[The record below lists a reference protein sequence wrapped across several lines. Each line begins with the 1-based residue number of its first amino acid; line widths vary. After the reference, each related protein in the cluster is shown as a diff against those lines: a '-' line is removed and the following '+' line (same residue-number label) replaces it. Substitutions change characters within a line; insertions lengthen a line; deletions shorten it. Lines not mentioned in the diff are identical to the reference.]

1 MVALSDS
8 VSLPSKLRSTRVANQ
23 LMSASF
29 LYSAGRVRVGE
40 SPAATPLLVY
50 EMPLVELPL
59 WLAMFWSSVVFTAS
73 SCRMKPEKAHS
84 AAWADPHSATNAAA
98 AMACR

>member
-29 LYSAGRVRVGE
+29 LYSAGRVSVGTI
-40 SPAATPLLVY
+40 PAPRPLLAKVT
-50 EMPLVELPL
+50 PLVELPF
-59 WLAMFWSSVVFTAS
+59 WVVMFWSSVVFTAN
-73 SCRMKPEKAHS
+73 SCRMKPDTAHS